1 MKINEEKKELV
12 KEVIK
17 LNRIKRNLNAK
28 ILKLIKEDIENWLEK
43 GLGITEIQVL
53 LKKELKRDFEY
64 RSLADW
70 IQRNVKNKTN
80 QAKGGNNV
88 RNEELNKKEKSN
100 SNDKS
105 ITKNDENNGNPN
117 PFAFLKK

>member
-17 LNRIKRNLNAK
+17 LNKGKRNLNAK
-28 ILKLIKEDIENWLEK
+28 ILKLLKEEIENWLDK
-43 GLGITEIQVL
+43 GLGITEIQAL
-53 LKKELKRDFEY
+53 LKKELKRNFEY
-64 RSLADW
+64 RSLAAW

-88 RNEELNKKEKSN
+88 EKKELNKKEKSN
-100 SNDKS
+100 SES
-105 ITKNDENNGNPN
+105 TKNNENKDNETKN